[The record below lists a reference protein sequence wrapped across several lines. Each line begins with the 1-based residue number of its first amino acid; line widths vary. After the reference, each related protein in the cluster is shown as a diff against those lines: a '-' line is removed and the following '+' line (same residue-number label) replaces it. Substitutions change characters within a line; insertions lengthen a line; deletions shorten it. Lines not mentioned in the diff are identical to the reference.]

1 MSVFWAHGWVSCE
14 CEQRKIKS
22 KLKICELKIYTRENV
37 VVKIISNKW
46 HPLVGWELT
55 ENMETEE
62 AKAVLM
68 LLVKKLEAEWKN
80 LKFIS
85 GQMNKMKEQGS
96 TESLNRQV
104 TSLKQ
109 KVNEANILKHEI
121 QEAKFENW
129 ERRRNTD

>member
-1 MSVFWAHGWVSCE
+1 
-14 CEQRKIKS
+14 
-22 KLKICELKIYTRENV
+22 
-37 VVKIISNKW
+37 
-46 HPLVGWELT
+46 
-55 ENMETEE
+55 MEAEE

-121 QEAKFENW
+121 QEAKFEN
-129 ERRRNTD
+129 

>member
-62 AKAVLM
+62 AKAALM